1 MAVGP
6 LIFAAARRQQDL
18 AAPASRPPAAR
29 RAGTQGT
36 GTERQRRDAC
46 ASGVSGSAAAPHRA
60 LAVPSALLSLAS
72 VDVGNRQRPSGLPSG
87 GRQERHEDSAV
98 LKTIRH

>member
-1 MAVGP
+1 M
-6 LIFAAARRQQDL
+6 R
-18 AAPASRPPAAR
+18 SRCFR
-29 RAGTQGT
+29 
-36 GTERQRRDAC
+36 
-46 ASGVSGSAAAPHRA
+46 SAAVPHRA